1 MEITRRAALQGAAA
15 ALLGS
20 SSVLAGC
27 GNSDADSGG
36 HSLRFSRDAWNYD
49 ATNDVYYRL
58 GNVYVARPGATAYE
72 NLGVYVPGKYLD
84 ASKNSS
90 GKYTASVNRSREV
103 GGFTADTAPIVFP
116 VNTPGYAAQRPPTSY
131 SYQDVSS
138 YVEAGFVYVA
148 ARMRGRDSET
158 GTYYDNAPWGVTDLK
173 SAIRYI
179 RYNAG
184 LIPGDTDRIFVF
196 GMSGG
201 GAQSAVAGASG
212 GSKLYTPY
220 LRSLGAALTDRRGRA
235 ISDAVAG
242 AMCWCPI
249 TSLDWANAAYEWN
262 MGQFASSGT
271 RAQGTWT
278 KAYSTDLADAF
289 AKYVNVLGLKDSS
302 GKTLALQRSAR
313 GEYLA
318 GSYYEHLIEVITTS
332 LNDCLS
338 YTTFPYTQSSMGA
351 PGGGARTGNAPGSSG
366 TNSGPLPSGSA
377 PSGSGS
383 APAGG
388 TQGGSSK
395 TFETAE
401 KYLEYLNSDTHWV
414 SYDRASKKA
423 KVHNLQG
430 FVKSQKQATKDVGA
444 FDGIAR
450 GQTENLVL
458 GHGSNPLHFAR
469 VSRSVIASHQHEYAT
484 LKDWNDAYGASAY
497 DTDFAKTDTL
507 GKDQAYRVNMY
518 DPMYFLSDYYDGYRT
533 GSVAPNWRIR
543 TGIKQGDTANTVEIN
558 LALGLREF
566 GIKNV
571 DFATVWGEGHTMAEE
586 TGQPVANFIT
596 WVKRSVGRA

>member
-20 SSVLAGC
+20 SGVLAGC
-27 GNSDADSGG
+27 GNGSTGYSLRLSSDAW
-36 HSLRFSRDAWNYD
+36 HYD
-49 ATNDVYYRL
+49 AANEAYYQL
-58 GNVYVARPGATAYE
+58 GNYYVARPAAKAYE
-72 NLGVYVPGKYLD
+72 NLGVYVPGKYLN
-84 ASKNSS
+84 ASKNSN
-90 GKYTASVNRSREV
+90 GKYTATINRSRHV
-103 GGFTADTAPIVFP
+103 AGFTADTAPIVFP

-138 YVEAGFVYVA
+138 YIEAGFIYVA
-148 ARMRGRDSET
+148 AGMRGRDSET
-158 GTYYDNAPWGVTDLK
+158 STYEGNAPWGVTDLK

-179 RYNAG
+179 RYNAD

-212 GSKLYTPY
+212 DSKLYTPY
-220 LRSLGAALTDRRGRA
+220 LRSLGAALTDRRGKA
-235 ISDAVAG
+235 ISDAIAG

-278 KAYSTDLADAF
+278 KVNSTDLANAF
-289 AKYVNVLGLKDSS
+289 AKYVNMLGLKDSS
-302 GKTLALQRSAR
+302 GTTLALQRSAN

-318 GSYYEHLIEVITTS
+318 GSYYEHLIEVINTS
-332 LNDCLS
+332 LNDFLS
-338 YTTFPYTQSSMGA
+338 YTTFPYTSSTMGGAGAGGAAPSGTAPGSGTTGTTGTGTTPASGA
-351 PGGGARTGNAPGSSG
+351 PGGSS
-366 TNSGPLPSGSA
+366 
-377 PSGSGS
+377 
-383 APAGG
+383 
-388 TQGGSSK
+388 SSETFK
-395 TFETAE
+395 TVE
-401 KYLEYLNSDTHWV
+401 KYFEHLNNGTHWV
-414 SYDRASKKA
+414 DYDSSTKKA
-423 KVHNLQG
+423 KVLSLEG
-430 FVKSQKQATKDVGA
+430 FVKSQKPATKDVGA

-450 GQTENLVL
+450 GETENLVF
-458 GHGSNPLHFAR
+458 GHGTNPLHFAR
-469 VSRSVIASHQHEYAT
+469 VSRSVIASHQSEYAT
-484 LKDWNDAYGASAY
+484 FKDWKAAYGASAY
-497 DTDFAKTDTL
+497 DSDFAKTDTI

-518 DPMYFLSDYYDGYRT
+518 NPMYFLSDYYDGYRT

-543 TGIKQGDTANTVEIN
+543 TGIMQGDTANTVEIN
-558 LALGLREF
+558 LALALRDL
-566 GIKNV
+566 GITNV

-586 TGQPVANFIT
+586 TGQPVPNFIK